1 MITHELLDAYASVQG
16 EYEKLPLGHG
26 FDEALWDELDGLLL
40 ELHLVKHGYAHAGV
54 ERHLERELERLSA
67 DATVASR
74 IKGLR
79 L

>member
-16 EYEKLPLGHG
+16 EYEKLPWGHG

-40 ELHLVKHGYAHAGV
+40 ELHLVKHGYAHPGF
-54 ERHLERELERLSA
+54 ERHLEREMDRLCA
-67 DATVASR
+67 DADVAAR
-74 IKGLR
+74 VKGLR